1 MRKSD
6 LSQISRVIVFLDF
19 EAGQLL
25 LALVQTRAQPLA
37 VDPELLHAGIIFL
50 SFSSKTCQNLIYIQC
65 IFHPDQNGQIS
76 AELD

>member
-25 LALVQTRAQPLA
+25 LTLVQTRAQPLA
-37 VDPELLHAGIIFL
+37 VDPELLHAGIFFCHFL
-50 SFSSKTCQNLIYIQC
+50 QKKLAKI
-65 IFHPDQNGQIS
+65 
-76 AELD
+76 